1 MGGLVPG
8 LASACSLATTIRGEL
23 LTPHSNLLSSS
34 SLTRTRNVSEP
45 LAGSVQTNQ
54 RAELTAILRALEITE
69 PHQPVRIVTDSQYSI
84 NCATVWAQSWER
96 KGWKTASGEDV
107 KNQDLVRGIRERVKE
122 REAQGA
128 ATAFEWVKGHAMN
141 PGNEAAD
148 RLAVAGANKSGM

>member
-1 MGGLVPG
+1 MGGWVPRRA
-8 LASACSLATTIRGEL
+8 LACSLATTIRGEPPSP
-23 LTPHSNLLSSS
+23 TFPPRA
-34 SLTRTRNVSEP
+34 SLTGTRNVSERLDGP
-45 LAGSVQTNQ
+45 VQTNQ
-54 RAELTAILRALEITE
+54 RAELSAILRALEIAA

-107 KNQDLVRGIRERVKE
+107 KNQDLVRGIRARVAE
-122 REAQGA
+122 REAAGA

-148 RLAVAGANKSGM
+148 RLAVAGANKPVM